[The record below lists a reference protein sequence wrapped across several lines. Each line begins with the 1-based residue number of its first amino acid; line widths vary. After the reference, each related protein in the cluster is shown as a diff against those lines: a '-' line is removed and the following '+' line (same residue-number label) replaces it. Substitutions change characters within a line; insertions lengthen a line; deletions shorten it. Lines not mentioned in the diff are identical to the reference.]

1 MVTAGAPWNPLKFDS
16 NGVRETYAK
25 MFLTLWNVYKFH
37 ADYAALDGYDAEA
50 SEPMDVA
57 DRPALDRWVLS
68 RLNTVAQAYHE
79 GFVAWDYHKA
89 CRELEDFVVN
99 DLSNWY
105 VRRSRRRL
113 WDGAQT
119 ADKLACQHTLHEVLT
134 TVCRLVAPVAPFMVD
149 VIHRNLTGEPLHQAA
164 WPLGVPGALEGATAD
179 AWDADAEAATANL
192 PPQDASLEATMA
204 LVREL
209 AETGRRIR
217 VDANRRQRLPCREGW
232 IVAGPD
238 LSEFHDLLEEELNV
252 EAIQAEADRTASSA
266 SCSRRTSAPSRPR
279 RARR

>member
-1 MVTAGAPWNPLKFDS
+1 MA
-16 NGVRETYAK
+16 
-25 MFLTLWNVYKFH
+25 H
-37 ADYAALDGYDAEA
+37 
-50 SEPMDVA
+50 
-57 DRPALDRWVLS
+57 
-68 RLNTVAQAYHE
+68 AYHE
-79 GFVAWDYHKA
+79 GFVTWDYHKA

-149 VIHRNLTGEPLHQAA
+149 VIHRNLNGEAVHQAA

-179 AWDADAEAATANL
+179 AWDADAEADDGE
-192 PPQDASLEATMA
+192 PASAGCLARSDHGA
-204 LVREL
+204 GAV

-238 LSEFHDLLEEELNV
+238 LSAFHDLLEEELNV
-252 EAIQAEADRTASSA
+252 EAIQAEADLDRFQ
-266 SCSRRTSAPSRPR
+266 RLVLAPNFVPLRPR